1 MTDSARNAKPSR
13 PYRPPDDPRLPRF
26 AGYEE
31 EAEFW
36 DTHDF
41 ETLEPIPPQELAERR
56 AIEEKWRAER
66 DRPERD
72 RRPALT
78 TQLTIRLDRETYDRI
93 AAEAR
98 ALGIGPA
105 TLART
110 WLRER
115 LRSG

>member
-1 MTDSARNAKPSR
+1 MTDDAPAAKPSR

-26 AGYEE
+26 SGYEE

-41 ETLEPIPPQELAERR
+41 ETLEPIPSEELAERR
-56 AIEEKWRAER
+56 TIEQKWRAER
-66 DRPERD
+66 AEPRSLS
-72 RRPALT
+72 A
-78 TQLTIRLDRETYDRI
+78 QLTIRLDRATYDAI
-93 AAEAR
+93 VAEAR

-110 WLRER
+110 WLRNHLGTR
-115 LRSG
+115 

>member
-1 MTDSARNAKPSR
+1 MMDSAPTAR
-13 PYRPPDDPRLPRF
+13 PPRRYRPPDDPRLPRF
-26 AGYEE
+26 SSYAE
-31 EAEFW
+31 EAAFW
-36 DTHDF
+36 ESHDF
-41 ETLEPIPPQELAERR
+41 ETLEPIPPEERAQRR
-56 AIEEKWRAER
+56 AIEQKWRAER
-66 DRPERD
+66 E
-72 RRPALT
+72 RRPGLT
-78 TQLTIRLDRETYDRI
+78 AQLTVRLDRETYDRI